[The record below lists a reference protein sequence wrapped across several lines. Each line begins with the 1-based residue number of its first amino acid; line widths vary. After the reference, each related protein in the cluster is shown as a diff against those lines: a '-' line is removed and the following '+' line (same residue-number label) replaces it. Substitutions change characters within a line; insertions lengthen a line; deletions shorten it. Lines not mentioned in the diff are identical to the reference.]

1 MNIVI
6 RIVLLTLI
14 ALNCIVNVSAQQYI
28 TKTGHAYFM
37 SHTDAIDIDGNNHQV
52 AAIANIETGE
62 VVFIVLIKAFEFTLA
77 TADKH
82 FNETYMESDE
92 FPKATF
98 KGKIPKMNTI
108 DLSKDG
114 EYPVTAEGMLTI
126 HGQTQPVSKEG
137 KLIVKNGTIGLES
150 DFQVSISD
158 YNIKVPRSV
167 EHRVAKIVDV
177 HIDMVLEKK
186 EN

>member
-1 MNIVI
+1 MKMII
-6 RIVLLTLI
+6 RISFSILVVLS
-14 ALNCIVNVSAQQYI
+14 CVVNTSAQQYI

-52 AAIANIETGE
+52 AAIANAETGE

-98 KGKIPKMNTI
+98 KGKIPMLSGI

-114 EYPVTAEGMLTI
+114 EYTVTAEGMLTI
-126 HGQTQPVSKEG
+126 HGQTLPVAKEG
-137 KLIVKNGTIGLES
+137 KLIVKNGTIALES
-150 DFQVSISD
+150 DFQVSITD
-158 YNIKVPRSV
+158 YKIEVPRSV

-177 HIDMVLEKK
+177 HIDMVMNKK
-186 EN
+186 QS